1 MDEELRL
8 AVAGLP
14 GLEEI
19 LGELRET

>member
-1 MDEELRL
+1 MDEEFRL

-19 LGELRET
+19 LGELREM